1 MTTTLEVQN
10 LKCGGCANSIKEK
23 LSLLPNVKDISVDVE
38 HSLVSFSLDE
48 ESTVATVKTLLSKI
62 GYPVT
67 GNENPL
73 ATKAKSF
80 VSCAVGRMK
89 S

>member
-23 LSLLPNVKDISVDVE
+23 LSLLPNVKDISVDVAN
-38 HSLVSFSLDE
+38 SLVSFSSDE
-48 ESTVATVKTLLSKI
+48 ESTVATVKSLLSKI

-67 GNENPL
+67 GNQNPL
-73 ATKAKSF
+73 TTKAKSF